1 MINETLEHLKVKPIP
16 KKPQQVQVMIQ
27 IPREGVAPKIIDKTG
42 ENLINREQFF
52 SELQE
57 NLGVVQKDFKKMKKT
72 ASLVD
77 SILNDTLKGNS
88 LHKLNKSEF
97 DPHGLKLSSSL
108 KEKSDVEKP
117 KKVENIENTLSE
129 IKKTKEKIIIKQTT
143 DESMS
148 KAKVELP
155 SKERLT
161 PKPSIKESE
170 AEPATKTKTKKIK
183 GETID
188 ETLVIPKDL
197 KIGRTLYLNRIPKL
211 QPNVLIKAPDYYL
224 YNREIFISFINSLF
238 EPYKQELLKEEKD
251 LESGKTSIS
260 CNSGETND
268 FSLLTHQKIV
278 RDYINIY
285 TPYRGLL
292 LYHGLGSGKTCSSI
306 AIAEG
311 IKNDKK
317 VMVLTPASLR
327 DNYVE
332 ELKKCGDYLYK
343 KNQYWEFIN
352 TTTHPQYIEYLST
365 ILKLPQE
372 YIKSNGGAWFI
383 NVKKEPKYDSLDFE
397 DQKKINTQLD
407 KMINYKYQFIS
418 YNGLRS
424 SHLNGMTNGG
434 TINPFSNKVIIID
447 EAHNFISRIVNKLNR
462 KTCLSM
468 KLYNYLMDAENC
480 KIILLSGTPIINYP
494 NEIAIL
500 FNILRGT
507 IRSYNCKLILDKKTM
522 SKEKLE
528 EIFSNAG
535 ILSYVDS
542 IEYNSVSYEVTI
554 TQNPFGYVKSESNKN
569 KMVYT
574 SDVLSSENFIKKIK
588 SALEEQSLK
597 IAGNK
602 ININGYKALPDKFDD
617 FKSLFIN
624 PNNTI
629 NNPNMFKMRIIGL
642 TSYFRSA
649 QEQLMPS
656 YDHKNPK
663 DFRIIEVPMSDFQF
677 GVYEEARVQE
687 RKLEE
692 ANKKKKSK
700 KTKTGAEGDEL
711 YGENVSTYR
720 IFSRAFCNFV
730 FPRPTIKRPMPNND
744 ENIESTLENIDQQN
758 ETDNIA
764 KNLSEEILDDLSA
777 AEKIDNIDGKYD
789 GDDIKD
795 LEKDTENS
803 KISDSSYS
811 KRISEALLQLEKQS
825 ARYLSKEALQT
836 YSPKFL
842 HILENIV
849 DDDHK
854 GIHLLY
860 SQFKTLEG
868 IGIFKLVLKQNNF
881 VEFKLKK
888 NEKGEYILNV
898 APENIGKPMYASYTG
913 SETPEEREI
922 IKNVLNSNW
931 KLVPSSIIKT
941 IEEIAPNN
949 FNGEIIKVL
958 MITSSGA
965 EGISLKN
972 VRYVHITE
980 PYWHPVRIH
989 QVIGRARRIC
999 SHSDLPK
1006 ELQTVNVFLYLM
1018 VFSKSQLE
1026 SDLSIELR
1034 LKDIS
1039 KRDKKKIVTSDEY
1052 LYEISSIKEEINASL
1067 LNSVKESAIDC
1078 SIHTRSSSN
1087 EKDVKCFV
1095 IGNPS
1100 ENKYLYT
1107 PNIDAQDKDEG
1118 MKLNK
1123 KKEVLKLNELTIN
1136 GTKYAFDKKTKELYD
1151 YDSYL
1156 KQEIL
1161 LLGKLIKQPDGTHKF
1176 QKI

>member
-1 MINETLEHLKVKPIP
+1 MINETLEQLKIKPIP
-16 KKPQQVQVMIQ
+16 KKPQQFQVLLQ
-27 IPREGVAPKIIDKTG
+27 IPSEGVAPNIIDKTS
-42 ENLINREQFF
+42 EHLINREQFF
-52 SELQE
+52 SDLQE
-57 NLGVVQKDFKKMKKT
+57 NLGVVQKDYKKT
-72 ASLVD
+72 KKPSASIKEELLQTSNQTIESKKQD
-77 SILNDTLKGNS
+77 S
-88 LHKLNKSEF
+88 KS
-97 DPHGLKLSSSL
+97 
-108 KEKSDVEKP
+108 KP
-117 KKVENIENTLSE
+117 KIYDPENTLTQ
-129 IKKTKEKIIIKQTT
+129 IVKTAQQIIIKEASNTALKQ
-143 DESMS
+143 S
-148 KAKVELP
+148 KTNLP
-155 SKERLT
+155 SQQRLT
-161 PKPSIKESE
+161 PKPGSLNLEKE
-170 AEPATKTKTKKIK
+170 KTKKTQA
-183 GETID
+183 ETID
-188 ETLVIPKDL
+188 ETLIIPKDL
-197 KIGRTLYLNRIPKL
+197 RLGKTLYINRIPKL
-211 QPNVLIKAPDYYL
+211 EPNVLIKASNYYL

-238 EPYKQELLKEEKD
+238 EPYKQQLLKEEQD
-251 LESGKTSIS
+251 MLSGKASIS
-260 CNSGETND
+260 CATND
-268 FSLLTHQKIV
+268 SSNFSLLIHQKIV

-317 VMVLTPASLR
+317 VLILTPASLR

-332 ELKKCGDYLYK
+332 ELKKCGDFMYK
-343 KNQYWEFIN
+343 KNQFWEFIDTKAN
-352 TTTHPQYIEYLST
+352 PQYLEYLSSL
-365 ILKLPQE
+365 LKLPQE
-372 YIKSNGGAWFI
+372 YIISNGGAWFI
-383 NVKKEPKYDSLDFE
+383 NVKKEPNYDSLDFE
-397 DQKKINTQLD
+397 DQKKINSQLD

-424 SHLNGMTNGG
+424 SHLNGMTYGG

-462 KTCLSM
+462 KTSLSM

-480 KIILLSGTPIINYP
+480 KIILLTGTPIINYP

-522 SKEKLE
+522 TKEKLE
-528 EIFSNAG
+528 SIFKAAN
-535 ILSYVDS
+535 ILNYVDL
-542 IEYNSVSYEVTI
+542 IEYNAVSYEVTI
-554 TQNPFGYVKSESNKN
+554 TQNPFGYIRSDTNKN
-569 KMVYT
+569 KLAYS
-574 SDVLSSENFIKKIK
+574 SDVLSSDQFMQKIK
-588 SALEEQSLK
+588 EALEAQSLK

-602 ININGYKALPDKFDD
+602 ININGYKALPDNFDD
-617 FKSLFIN
+617 FKSLFISA
-624 PNNTI
+624 NNSI
-629 NNPNMFKMRIIGL
+629 NNPSMFKMRIIGL

-649 QEQLMPS
+649 QEQLMPKYS
-656 YDHKNPK
+656 HSNSD
-663 DFRIIEVPMSDFQF
+663 DFKIIKIPMSDFQF

-692 ANKKKKSK
+692 SNKKKKSK
-700 KTKTGAEGDEL
+700 KTKTGAQGDDL
-711 YGENVSTYR
+711 YSDSVSTYR

-730 FPRPTIKRPMPNND
+730 FPKPAIKRPMPNND
-744 ENIESTLENIDQQN
+744 ETLETTLENMSALDDDEVIG
-758 ETDNIA
+758 
-764 KNLSEEILDDLSA
+764 KNLSEDVIDDLSI
-777 AEKIDNIDGKYD
+777 AEKLGNIDGKYD
-789 GDDIKD
+789 ADDIKELEQDAAAQKLGD
-795 LEKDTENS
+795 L
-803 KISDSSYS
+803 SYS
-811 KRISEALLQLEKQS
+811 KRIAEALKELEKN
-825 ARYLSKEALQT
+825 ATKYLSKEGLQL

-842 HILENIV
+842 HILENII
-849 DDDHK
+849 DSDHK

-868 IGIFKLVLKQNNF
+868 IGILKLVLKENNF
-881 VEFKLKK
+881 AEFKIKK
-888 NEKGEYILNV
+888 NESGEYILNV
-898 APENIGKPMYASYTG
+898 SSEDMNKPMFASYTG

-931 KLVPSSIIKT
+931 KLVPSSLVKT
-941 IEEIAPNN
+941 LQTLSENN
-949 FNGEIIKVL
+949 FLGQIIKVL

-1018 VFSKSQLE
+1018 VFSEQQLS

-1039 KRDKKKIVTSDEY
+1039 KKNKKQVITSDEY

-1067 LNSVKESAIDC
+1067 LQSVKESAIDC
-1078 SIHTRSSSN
+1078 SIHTRASST

-1100 ENKYLYT
+1100 ESKYIYT
-1107 PNIDAQDKDEG
+1107 PNIEAQDKDEG

-1123 KKEVLKLNELTIN
+1123 KKQVLKLNELVLNKI
-1136 GTKYAFDKKTKELYD
+1136 KYAYNKETQELYD
-1151 YDSYL
+1151 YDSFL
-1156 KQEIL
+1156 KNEL
-1161 LLGKLIKQPDGTHKF
+1161 LLVGKLIIQENGTYKLE
-1176 QKI
+1176 KV

>member
-1 MINETLEHLKVKPIP
+1 MNNETLEQLKIKPIP
-16 KKPQQVQVMIQ
+16 KKPQQFQVILQ
-27 IPREGVAPKIIDKTG
+27 IPSEGIGPKIIDKTS
-42 ENLINREQFF
+42 ERLINREQFF
-52 SELQE
+52 NKLQE
-57 NLGVVQKDFKKMKKT
+57 NLGVVQKDQYKSKKNDLVKNK
-72 ASLVD
+72 ASPKE
-77 SILNDTLKGNS
+77 SIL
-88 LHKLNKSEF
+88 HKSAT
-97 DPHGLKLSSSL
+97 DIQGLKYSSSL
-108 KEKSDVEKP
+108 NPEAKILDTAATLT
-117 KKVENIENTLSE
+117 NIV
-129 IKKTKEKIIIKQTT
+129 KTKERIIIKEPSTET
-143 DESMS
+143 LK
-148 KAKVELP
+148 KAKTQLP

-161 PKPSIKESE
+161 PKPGTAKDIIPE
-170 AEPATKTKTKKIK
+170 AIQNPDKYKSKKLH

-188 ETLVIPKDL
+188 ETLIIPKDL
-197 KIGRTLYLNRIPKL
+197 RIGRTLYTNRIPKL
-211 QPNVLIKAPDYYL
+211 EPNVLIKAPNYYL

-238 EPYKQELLKEEKD
+238 EPYKQQLLKEEKE
-251 LESGKTSIS
+251 LEAGKTSIS
-260 CNSGETND
+260 CANNVSNN
-268 FSLLTHQKIV
+268 FSLLIHQKIV

-317 VMVLTPASLR
+317 VLIMTPASLR
-327 DNYVE
+327 DNYIE

-343 KNQYWEFIN
+343 KNQYWEFID
-352 TTTHPQYIEYLST
+352 TKSDPQYVEYLST
-365 ILKLPQE
+365 LLKLPQE
-372 YIKSNGGAWFI
+372 YIISNGGAWFI
-383 NVKKEPKYDSLDFE
+383 NVKKEPNYDSLEFE
-397 DQKKINTQLD
+397 DQQKINTQLD

-434 TINPFSNKVIIID
+434 TTNPFSNKVIIID

-462 KTCLSM
+462 KTSLSM
-468 KLYNYLMDAENC
+468 NLYNYLMDAENC
-480 KIILLSGTPIINYP
+480 KIILLTGTPIINYP

-507 IRSYNCKLILDKKTM
+507 IRSYNFKLILDKKTM

-528 EIFSNAG
+528 DIFRKAN
-535 ILSYVDS
+535 ILSYVDL
-542 IEYNSVSYEVTI
+542 IEYNSVSYEVNI
-554 TQNPFGYVKSESNKN
+554 TQNPFGYIKSESDKN
-569 KMVYT
+569 KLVYS
-574 SDVLSSENFIKKIK
+574 SDVISSDVFIQKIRT
-588 SALEEQSLK
+588 ALEGQSLK
-597 IAGNK
+597 IVGNK
-602 ININGYKALPDKFDD
+602 VNINGYKALPDNFDD
-617 FKSLFIN
+617 FKNLFIT
-624 PNNTI
+624 PDNTI
-629 NNPNMFKMRIIGL
+629 NNPSMFKMRIIGL

-649 QEQLMPS
+649 QEQLMPKYS
-656 YDHKNPK
+656 HSNSD
-663 DFRIIEVPMSDFQF
+663 DFRIIKIPMSDFQF
-677 GVYEEARVQE
+677 GVYEEARIQE
-687 RKLEE
+687 RKLED

-700 KTKTGAEGDEL
+700 KTKAGAQGDEL
-711 YGENVSTYR
+711 YSDSTSTYR

-730 FPRPTIKRPMPNND
+730 FPKPNIKRPMPNNED
-744 ENIESTLENIDQQN
+744 TIEATLENIA
-758 ETDNIA
+758 EI
-764 KNLSEEILDDLSA
+764 SEEQNIGKNISEEVLDDLSIS
-777 AEKIDNIDGKYD
+777 EKIENIDGKYD
-789 GDDIKD
+789 ADDIKD
-795 LEKDTENS
+795 LENDATNNKA
-803 KISDSSYS
+803 SDISYS
-811 KRISEALLQLEKQS
+811 KRISEALKELEKYSQK
-825 ARYLSKEALQT
+825 YLSKEGLQI

-842 HILENIV
+842 HILENII

-868 IGIFKLVLKQNNF
+868 IGILKLVLKENKF
-881 VEFKLKK
+881 AEFKIKK

-898 APENIGKPMYASYTG
+898 APEDINKPMFASYTG

-931 KLVPSSIIKT
+931 KLVPSSLIKT
-941 IEEIAPNN
+941 IQTLSDNN
-949 FNGEIIKVL
+949 FLGQIIKVL

-1018 VFSKSQLE
+1018 VFSETQLT

-1039 KRDKKKIVTSDEY
+1039 KKDKKKVITSDEY

-1067 LNSVKESAIDC
+1067 LQGVKESAIDC
-1078 SIHTRSSSN
+1078 SIHTRASSS

-1100 ENKYLYT
+1100 ESKYIYT
-1107 PNIDAQDKDEG
+1107 PNINNQDKDEG

-1123 KKEVLKLNELTIN
+1123 KKQVLKLNELVIN
-1136 GTKYAFDKKTKELYD
+1136 GNKYAYNKETQELFDF
-1151 YDSYL
+1151 DSFL
-1156 KQEIL
+1156 KDEL
-1161 LLGKLIKQPDGTHKF
+1161 LLVGKIINKDDGTFKF
-1176 QKI
+1176 QKL

>member
-1 MINETLEHLKVKPIP
+1 MINETLEQLKIKPIP
-16 KKPQQVQVMIQ
+16 KKLQQFQVILQ
-27 IPREGVAPKIIDKTG
+27 IPSEGVGPNIIDKTS
-42 ENLINREQFF
+42 EQLINREQFF
-52 SELQE
+52 NELQE
-57 NLGVVQKDFKKMKKT
+57 NLGVVQKDYEKMKKAT
-72 ASLVD
+72 FAKTSIKDVASQEPKSVKPEK
-77 SILNDTLKGNS
+77 TLG
-88 LHKLNKSEF
+88 
-97 DPHGLKLSSSL
+97 P
-108 KEKSDVEKP
+108 
-117 KKVENIENTLSE
+117 ENTLTQ
-129 IKKTKEKIIIKQTT
+129 IVKTQEKITIKEPS
-143 DESMS
+143 DETMK
-148 KAKVELP
+148 KANVELP

-161 PKPSIKESE
+161 PKP
-170 AEPATKTKTKKIK
+170 EPSLNKPKSKKLIT
-183 GETID
+183 ETID

-197 KIGRTLYLNRIPKL
+197 RIGRTLYLNRIPRL
-211 QPNVLIKAPDYYL
+211 EPNVLIKAPNYYL

-238 EPYKQELLKEEKD
+238 EPYKQQLLKEEKEME
-251 LESGKTSIS
+251 LGKTSIS
-260 CNSGETND
+260 CSASESNN
-268 FSLLTHQKIV
+268 FSLLIHQKIV

-317 VMVLTPASLR
+317 ILIMTPASLR
-327 DNYVE
+327 DNYIE

-343 KNQYWEFIN
+343 KNQFWEFIN
-352 TTTHPQYIEYLST
+352 TKTHPQYVEYLSSL
-365 ILKLPQE
+365 LKLPQE
-372 YIKSNGGAWFI
+372 YIITNGGAWFI
-383 NVKKEPKYDSLDFE
+383 NVKKEPNYDSLDFE

-447 EAHNFISRIVNKLNR
+447 EAHNFISRIVNKLTR
-462 KTCLSM
+462 KTSLSM

-480 KIILLSGTPIINYP
+480 KIILLTGTPIINYP

-500 FNILRGT
+500 FNILRGSL
-507 IRSYNCKLILDKKTM
+507 RSYNFKLILDKETM
-522 SKEKLE
+522 TKEKLE
-528 EIFSNAG
+528 ELFYKANV
-535 ILSYVDS
+535 LNFVDS

-554 TQNPFGYVKSESNKN
+554 TQNPFGYVKSAANKN
-569 KMVYT
+569 KLVYT
-574 SDVLSSENFIKKIK
+574 SDVLTSSEFIEKIMTTIE
-588 SALEEQSLK
+588 SHSLK
-597 IAGNK
+597 IANKK
-602 ININGYKALPDKFDD
+602 ININSYKALPDNFDD
-617 FKSLFIN
+617 FKTLFIN

-629 NNPNMFKMRIIGL
+629 NNPSMFKMRIIGL

-649 QEQLMPS
+649 QEQLMPR
-656 YDHKNPK
+656 YDHNNPS
-663 DFRIIEVPMSDFQF
+663 DFKIIKVPMSDFQF

-700 KTKTGAEGDEL
+700 KTKSGAQGDEL
-711 YGENVSTYR
+711 YSDSTSTYR

-730 FPRPTIKRPMPNND
+730 FPKPDIKRPMPND
-744 ENIESTLENIDQQN
+744 EATIESTLENIGQEDDS
-758 ETDNIA
+758 ETINKNI
-764 KNLSEEILDDLSA
+764 SEELLDDLTI
-777 AEKIDNIDGKYD
+777 AEKLENIDGKYD
-789 GDDIKD
+789 ADDIKE
-795 LEKDTENS
+795 LEKDLANP
-803 KISDSSYS
+803 KVNDASYS
-811 KRISEALLQLEKQS
+811 KRISEALKELEKYS
-825 ARYLSKEALQT
+825 HKYLSKEGLQL

-842 HILENIV
+842 HILENII

-888 NEKGEYILNV
+888 NDKGEYMLNIGE
-898 APENIGKPMYASYTG
+898 ENMGKPMYAAYTG

-931 KLVPSSIIKT
+931 KLVPSSIVKS
-941 IEEIAPNN
+941 IETLAPNN
-949 FNGEIIKVL
+949 FYGQIIKVL

-1018 VFSKSQLE
+1018 VFSESQLS

-1039 KRDKKKIVTSDEY
+1039 KQDKKKVITSDEY

-1067 LNSVKESAIDC
+1067 LQGVKESAIDC
-1078 SIHTRSSSN
+1078 SIHTRSTSK

-1100 ENKYLYT
+1100 ENKYIYT
-1107 PNIDAQDKDEG
+1107 PNIEAQDKDEG

-1123 KKEVLKLNELTIN
+1123 KTEVLKLNEIVIN
-1136 GTKYAFDKKTKELYD
+1136 GNKYAYNKVTKELFD

-1156 KQEIL
+1156 KDEL
-1161 LLGKLIKQPDGTHKF
+1161 LVLGKLVKQDDGTHRF
-1176 QKI
+1176 QKV

>member
-1 MINETLEHLKVKPIP
+1 MNTETLEQLKIKPIP
-16 KKPQQVQVMIQ
+16 KKPQQFQVILQ
-27 IPREGVAPKIIDKTG
+27 IPSEGVGPNIIDKTS
-42 ENLINREQFF
+42 EQLINREQFF
-52 SELQE
+52 NELQE
-57 NLGVVQKDFKKMKKT
+57 NLGVVQKDYEKMKKAT
-72 ASLVD
+72 FAKP
-77 SILNDTLKGNS
+77 SIKDVVIQEPKSKKPQKTLG
-88 LHKLNKSEF
+88 
-97 DPHGLKLSSSL
+97 P
-108 KEKSDVEKP
+108 
-117 KKVENIENTLSE
+117 ENTLTQ
-129 IKKTKEKIIIKQTT
+129 IVKTQEKITIKEPS
-143 DESMS
+143 DETMK
-148 KAKVELP
+148 KANVELP

-161 PKPSIKESE
+161 PKPETGPGPSLPDLNKS
-170 AEPATKTKTKKIK
+170 KSKKLK

-197 KIGRTLYLNRIPKL
+197 RIGRTLYLNRIPRL
-211 QPNVLIKAPDYYL
+211 EPNVLIKAPNYYL

-238 EPYKQELLKEEKD
+238 EPYKQQLLKEEKEM
-251 LESGKTSIS
+251 ESGKTSIS
-260 CNSGETND
+260 CSASESNN
-268 FSLLTHQKIV
+268 FSLLIHQKIV

-317 VMVLTPASLR
+317 ILIMTPASLR

-343 KNQYWEFIN
+343 KNQFWEFIN
-352 TTTHPQYIEYLST
+352 TKTHPQYVEYLST
-365 ILKLPQE
+365 LLKLPQE
-372 YIKSNGGAWFI
+372 YINTNGGAWFV
-383 NVKKEPKYDSLDFE
+383 NVKKEPNYDSLDFE
-397 DQKKINTQLD
+397 DQKKINAQLD

-434 TINPFSNKVIIID
+434 TTNPFSNKVIIID
-447 EAHNFISRIVNKLNR
+447 EAHNFISRIVNKLTR
-462 KTCLSM
+462 KTSLSM

-480 KIILLSGTPIINYP
+480 KIILLTGTPIINYP

-500 FNILRGT
+500 FNILRGSL
-507 IRSYNCKLILDKKTM
+507 RSYNFKLILDKVPMT
-522 SKEKLE
+522 KEKLE
-528 EIFSNAG
+528 ELFYKAN
-535 ILSYVDS
+535 ILNFVDS
-542 IEYNSVSYEVTI
+542 IEYNSVSYEVSI
-554 TQNPFGYVKSESNKN
+554 TQNPFGYVKSAADKN
-569 KMVYT
+569 KLVYT
-574 SDVLSSENFIKKIK
+574 SDVLTSEEFVEKIM
-588 SALEEQSLK
+588 SALESQSLK
-597 IAGNK
+597 IANKK
-602 ININGYKALPDKFDD
+602 INVNSYKALPDNFDD
-617 FKSLFIN
+617 FKTLFIN

-629 NNPNMFKMRIIGL
+629 NNPSMFKMRIIGL

-656 YDHKNPK
+656 YDHSNPS
-663 DFRIIEVPMSDFQF
+663 DFKIIKVPMSDFQF
-677 GVYEEARVQE
+677 GVYEEARIQE

-700 KTKTGAEGDEL
+700 KTKSGAQGDEL
-711 YGENVSTYR
+711 YSDSASTYR

-730 FPRPTIKRPMPNND
+730 FPKPDIKRPMPND
-744 ENIESTLENIDQQN
+744 EATIESTLENIGQEDDS
-758 ETDNIA
+758 EAISKNI
-764 KNLSEEILDDLSA
+764 SEELLDDLTI
-777 AEKIDNIDGKYD
+777 AEKLENVDGKYD
-789 GDDIKD
+789 ADDIKE
-795 LEKDTENS
+795 LEKDLANP
-803 KISDSSYS
+803 KVNDASYS
-811 KRISEALLQLEKQS
+811 KRISEALKELEKYS
-825 ARYLSKEALQT
+825 HKYLSKEGLQL

-842 HILENIV
+842 HILENII

-888 NEKGEYILNV
+888 NDKGEYMLNIGE
-898 APENIGKPMYASYTG
+898 ENMGKPMYAAYTG

-931 KLVPSSIIKT
+931 KLVPSSIVKT
-941 IEEIAPNN
+941 IETLAPNN
-949 FNGEIIKVL
+949 FYGQIIKVL

-1018 VFSKSQLE
+1018 VFSESQLS

-1039 KRDKKKIVTSDEY
+1039 KKDKKKVITSDEY

-1067 LNSVKESAIDC
+1067 LQGVKESAIDC
-1078 SIHTRSSSN
+1078 SIHTRSTSK

-1100 ENKYLYT
+1100 ENKYIYT
-1107 PNIDAQDKDEG
+1107 PNIEAQDKDEG

-1123 KKEVLKLNELTIN
+1123 KKEVLKLNELVIN
-1136 GTKYAFDKKTKELYD
+1136 GNKYAYNKVTKELFD

-1156 KQEIL
+1156 KDELL
-1161 LLGKLIKQPDGTHKF
+1161 LLGKLVKQDDGTHRF
-1176 QKI
+1176 QKV

>member
-1 MINETLEHLKVKPIP
+1 MINETLEQLKIKPIP
-16 KKPQQVQVMIQ
+16 KKLQQFQVRIQ
-27 IPREGVAPKIIDKTG
+27 IPSEGVGPNIIDKTS
-42 ENLINREQFF
+42 EQLINREQFF
-52 SELQE
+52 NELQE
-57 NLGVVQKDFKKMKKT
+57 NLGVVQKDYEKMKKAT
-72 ASLVD
+72 FA
-77 SILNDTLKGNS
+77 K
-88 LHKLNKSEF
+88 
-97 DPHGLKLSSSL
+97 PSSSI
-108 KEKSDVEKP
+108 KDSVIQEPKSVKPEKTLGP
-117 KKVENIENTLSE
+117 ENTLTQ
-129 IKKTKEKIIIKQTT
+129 IVKTQEKITIKEPS
-143 DESMS
+143 DETMK
-148 KAKVELP
+148 KANVELP

-161 PKPSIKESE
+161 PKP
-170 AEPATKTKTKKIK
+170 EPSLNKPKSKKLIT
-183 GETID
+183 ETID

-197 KIGRTLYLNRIPKL
+197 RIGRTLYLNRIPRL
-211 QPNVLIKAPDYYL
+211 EPHVLIKAPNYYL

-238 EPYKQELLKEEKD
+238 EPYKQQLLKEEKEME
-251 LESGKTSIS
+251 LGKTSIS
-260 CNSGETND
+260 CSASESNN
-268 FSLLTHQKIV
+268 FSLLIHQKIV

-317 VMVLTPASLR
+317 ILIMTPASLR
-327 DNYVE
+327 DNYIE

-343 KNQYWEFIN
+343 KNQFWEFIN
-352 TTTHPQYIEYLST
+352 TKTHPQYVEYLSSL
-365 ILKLPQE
+365 LKLPQE
-372 YIKSNGGAWFI
+372 YINTNGGAWFV
-383 NVKKEPKYDSLDFE
+383 NVKKEPNYDSLDFE
-397 DQKKINTQLD
+397 DQKKINSQLD

-447 EAHNFISRIVNKLNR
+447 EAHNFISRIVNKLTR
-462 KTCLSM
+462 KTSLSM

-480 KIILLSGTPIINYP
+480 KIILLTGTPIINYP

-500 FNILRGT
+500 FNILRGSL
-507 IRSYNCKLILDKKTM
+507 RSYNFKLILDKETM
-522 SKEKLE
+522 TKEKLE
-528 EIFSNAG
+528 ELFYKANV
-535 ILSYVDS
+535 LNFVDS

-554 TQNPFGYVKSESNKN
+554 TQNPFGYVKSAANKN
-569 KMVYT
+569 KLVYT
-574 SDVLSSENFIKKIK
+574 SDVLTSSEFIEKIMTTFE
-588 SALEEQSLK
+588 SQSLK
-597 IAGNK
+597 IANKK
-602 ININGYKALPDKFDD
+602 ININSYKALPDNFDD
-617 FKSLFIN
+617 FKTLFIN

-629 NNPNMFKMRIIGL
+629 NNPSMFKMRIIGL

-649 QEQLMPS
+649 QEQLMPR
-656 YDHKNPK
+656 YDHNNPS
-663 DFRIIEVPMSDFQF
+663 DFKIIKVPMSDFQF

-700 KTKTGAEGDEL
+700 KTKSGAQGDEL
-711 YGENVSTYR
+711 YSDSTSTYR

-730 FPRPTIKRPMPNND
+730 FPKPDIKRPMPND
-744 ENIESTLENIDQQN
+744 EATIEATLENIGQEDDS
-758 ETDNIA
+758 DNIN
-764 KNLSEEILDDLSA
+764 KNISEELLDDLTI
-777 AEKIDNIDGKYD
+777 AEKLENVDGKYD
-789 GDDIKD
+789 ADDIKE
-795 LEKDTENS
+795 LEKDLANP
-803 KISDSSYS
+803 KVNDASYS
-811 KRISEALLQLEKQS
+811 KRISEALKELEKYS
-825 ARYLSKEALQT
+825 HKYLSKEGLQL

-842 HILENIV
+842 HILENII

-888 NEKGEYILNV
+888 NDKGEYVLNIGE
-898 APENIGKPMYASYTG
+898 ENMGKPMYAAYTG

-931 KLVPSSIIKT
+931 KLVPSSIVKS
-941 IEEIAPNN
+941 IETLAPNN
-949 FNGEIIKVL
+949 FYGQIIKVL

-1018 VFSKSQLE
+1018 VFSESQLS

-1039 KRDKKKIVTSDEY
+1039 KQDKKKVITSDEY

-1067 LNSVKESAIDC
+1067 LQGVKESAIDC
-1078 SIHTRSSSN
+1078 SIHTRSTSK

-1100 ENKYLYT
+1100 ENKYIYT
-1107 PNIDAQDKDEG
+1107 PNIEAQDKDEG

-1123 KKEVLKLNELTIN
+1123 KTEVLKLNELVIN
-1136 GTKYAFDKKTKELYD
+1136 GNKYAYNKVTKELFD

-1156 KQEIL
+1156 KDEL
-1161 LLGKLIKQPDGTHKF
+1161 LVLGKLVKQDDGTHRF
-1176 QKI
+1176 QKV

>member
-1 MINETLEHLKVKPIP
+1 MINETLEQLKIKPIP
-16 KKPQQVQVMIQ
+16 KKPQQFQVLIQ
-27 IPREGVAPKIIDKTG
+27 IPSEGVAPNIIDKTS
-42 ENLINREQFF
+42 EQLINREQFF
-52 SELQE
+52 NELQE
-57 NLGVVQKDFKKMKKT
+57 NLGVVQKDYEKMKKT
-72 ASLVD
+72 TFAKPSP
-77 SILNDTLKGNS
+77 SIKDTILQELKPSATTGTQ
-88 LHKLNKSEF
+88 KSI
-97 DPHGLKLSSSL
+97 
-108 KEKSDVEKP
+108 KS
-117 KKVENIENTLSE
+117 KKTLAPENTLTQ
-129 IKKTKEKIIIKQTT
+129 IMKTQEKIIIKEPS
-143 DESMS
+143 DETMK
-148 KAKVELP
+148 KANVELP

-161 PKPSIKESE
+161 PKP
-170 AEPATKTKTKKIK
+170 EPSNPEPTKSKSKKLK

-197 KIGRTLYLNRIPKL
+197 RIGRTLYLNRIPKL
-211 QPNVLIKAPDYYL
+211 EPNVLIKAPNYYL

-238 EPYKQELLKEEKD
+238 EPYKQQLLKEEKEME
-251 LESGKTSIS
+251 LGKTSIS
-260 CNSGETND
+260 CSASESNN

-317 VMVLTPASLR
+317 ILIMTPASLR

-352 TTTHPQYIEYLST
+352 TKTHPQYVEYLST
-365 ILKLPQE
+365 LLKLPQE
-372 YIKSNGGAWFI
+372 YITSNGGAWFI
-383 NVKKEPKYDSLDFE
+383 NVKKEPNYDSLDFE
-397 DQKKINTQLD
+397 DQKKINAQLD

-447 EAHNFISRIVNKLNR
+447 EAHNFISRIVNKLSR
-462 KTCLSM
+462 KTSLSM

-480 KIILLSGTPIINYP
+480 KIILLTGTPIINYP

-507 IRSYNCKLILDKKTM
+507 LRSYNFKLLLDKTTM
-522 SKEKLE
+522 TKEKLE
-528 EIFSNAG
+528 ELFYKAN
-535 ILSYVDS
+535 ILNFIDS

-554 TQNPFGYVKSESNKN
+554 TQNPFGY
-569 KMVYT
+569 
-574 SDVLSSENFIKKIK
+574 IK
-588 SALEEQSLK
+588 SAADKNKLVYTTDVITSEEFIEKIMSAFEGQSLK
-597 IAGNK
+597 IANKK
-602 ININGYKALPDKFDD
+602 ININSYKALPDNFDD
-617 FKSLFIN
+617 FKALFIN

-629 NNPNMFKMRIIGL
+629 NNPSMFKMRIIGL

-649 QEQLMPS
+649 QEQLMPK
-656 YDHKNPK
+656 YDHANPN
-663 DFRIIEVPMSDFQF
+663 DFKIIKVPMSDFQF
-677 GVYEEARVQE
+677 GVYEEARIQE

-700 KTKTGAEGDEL
+700 KTKGGVQGDEL
-711 YGENVSTYR
+711 YSDSTSTYR

-730 FPRPTIKRPMPNND
+730 FPKPDIKRPMPND
-744 ENIESTLENIDQQN
+744 EATIEATLENISD
-758 ETDNIA
+758 EGDGDNIS
-764 KNLSEEILDDLSA
+764 KNISEELLDDLSV
-777 AEKIDNIDGKYD
+777 AEKLENVDGKYD
-789 GDDIKD
+789 ADDIKE
-795 LEKDTENS
+795 LEKDLANP
-803 KISDSSYS
+803 KVNDGSYS
-811 KRISEALLQLEKQS
+811 KRISEALKELEKYS
-825 ARYLSKEALQT
+825 HKYLSKEGLQR

-842 HILENIV
+842 HILENII

-888 NEKGEYILNV
+888 NEKGEFILNV
-898 APENIGKPMYASYTG
+898 GEENMGKPMYAAYTG

-931 KLVPSSIIKT
+931 KLVPSSIIKSIQT
-941 IEEIAPNN
+941 LAPDN
-949 FNGEIIKVL
+949 FYGQIIKVL

-1018 VFSKSQLE
+1018 VFSEAQLS

-1039 KRDKKKIVTSDEY
+1039 KKDKKKVLTSDEY

-1067 LNSVKESAIDC
+1067 LQGVKESAIDC
-1078 SIHTRSSSN
+1078 SIHTRSSSK

-1100 ENKYLYT
+1100 ENKYIYT
-1107 PNIDAQDKDEG
+1107 QNIANQDKDEG

-1123 KKEVLKLNELTIN
+1123 KTEVLKLNELVIN
-1136 GTKYAFDKKTKELYD
+1136 GNKYAYNKVTKELFD

-1156 KQEIL
+1156 KEELL
-1161 LLGKLIKQPDGTHKF
+1161 LLGKLVKLDDGTHRF

>member
-1 MINETLEHLKVKPIP
+1 MINETLEQLKIKPIP
-16 KKPQQVQVMIQ
+16 KKPQQFQVVLQ
-27 IPREGVAPKIIDKTG
+27 IPSEGVAPNIIDKTS
-42 ENLINREQFF
+42 ERLINREQFF
-52 SELQE
+52 SDLQE
-57 NLGVVQKDFKKMKKT
+57 NLGVVQKDYIKTKKSSATIKEELLQTSNQEIESKKLE
-72 ASLVD
+72 SMP
-77 SILNDTLKGNS
+77 N
-88 LHKLNKSEF
+88 
-97 DPHGLKLSSSL
+97 P
-108 KEKSDVEKP
+108 KP
-117 KKVENIENTLSE
+117 KIYDPENTLTQ
-129 IKKTKEKIIIKQTT
+129 IVKTTQQIIIKEASNTVFKQ
-143 DESMS
+143 S
-148 KAKVELP
+148 KTNLP
-155 SKERLT
+155 SQERLT
-161 PKPSIKESE
+161 PKPGTLTLEKEKE
-170 AEPATKTKTKKIK
+170 KEKTEDKTTQKTKKMQT
-183 GETID
+183 ETID
-188 ETLVIPKDL
+188 ETLIIPKDL
-197 KIGRTLYLNRIPKL
+197 RIGKTLYINRIPKL
-211 QPNVLIKAPDYYL
+211 EPNVLIKASNYYL

-238 EPYKQELLKEEKD
+238 EPYKQQLLKEEQD
-251 LESGKTSIS
+251 MLSGKASIS
-260 CNSGETND
+260 CATND
-268 FSLLTHQKIV
+268 SSNFSLLIHQKIV

-317 VMVLTPASLR
+317 VLILTPASLR

-332 ELKKCGDYLYK
+332 ELKKCGDFMYK
-343 KNQYWEFIN
+343 KNQFWEFIDTKAN
-352 TTTHPQYIEYLST
+352 PQYLEYLSSL
-365 ILKLPQE
+365 LKLPQE
-372 YIKSNGGAWFI
+372 YIASNGGAWFI
-383 NVKKEPKYDSLDFE
+383 NVKKEPNYDSLDFE
-397 DQKKINTQLD
+397 DQKKINSQLD

-424 SHLNGMTNGG
+424 SHLNGMTYGG

-462 KTCLSM
+462 KTSLSM

-480 KIILLSGTPIINYP
+480 KIILLTGTPIINYP

-522 SKEKLE
+522 TKEKLE
-528 EIFSNAG
+528 SIFKSAN
-535 ILSYVDS
+535 ILNYVDL
-542 IEYNSVSYEVTI
+542 IEYNAVSYEVTI
-554 TQNPFGYVKSESNKN
+554 TQNPFGYVRSDTNKN
-569 KMVYT
+569 KLAYS
-574 SDVLSSENFIKKIK
+574 SDVLSSDQFMQKIK
-588 SALEEQSLK
+588 EALDAQSLK

-602 ININGYKALPDKFDD
+602 ININGYKALPDNFDD
-617 FKSLFIN
+617 FKSLFISA
-624 PNNTI
+624 NNSI
-629 NNPNMFKMRIIGL
+629 NNPSMFKMRIIGL

-649 QEQLMPS
+649 QEQLMPKYS
-656 YDHKNPK
+656 HSNSD
-663 DFRIIEVPMSDFQF
+663 DFKIIKIPMSDFQF

-700 KTKTGAEGDEL
+700 KTKTGAQGDDL
-711 YGENVSTYR
+711 YSDSVSTYR

-730 FPRPTIKRPMPNND
+730 FPKPAIKRPMPNND
-744 ENIESTLENIDQQN
+744 ETLETTLENMSALDDDEVIG
-758 ETDNIA
+758 
-764 KNLSEEILDDLSA
+764 KNLSEDVIDDLTI
-777 AEKIDNIDGKYD
+777 AEKLDNIDGKYD
-789 GDDIKD
+789 ADDIKD
-795 LEKDTENS
+795 LEQDAAAQKLGDL
-803 KISDSSYS
+803 SYS
-811 KRISEALLQLEKQS
+811 KRIAEALKELEKN
-825 ARYLSKEALQT
+825 AAKYLSKEGLQL

-842 HILENIV
+842 HILENII
-849 DDDHK
+849 DSDHK

-868 IGIFKLVLKQNNF
+868 IGILKLVLKENSF
-881 VEFKLKK
+881 AEFKIKK
-888 NEKGEYILNV
+888 NESGEYILNV
-898 APENIGKPMYASYTG
+898 ASEDINKPMFASYTG

-931 KLVPSSIIKT
+931 KLVPSSLVKT
-941 IEEIAPNN
+941 LQTLSENN
-949 FNGEIIKVL
+949 FLGQIIKVL

-1018 VFSKSQLE
+1018 VFSEQQLS

-1039 KRDKKKIVTSDEY
+1039 KKNKKQVITSDEY

-1067 LNSVKESAIDC
+1067 LQSVKESAIDC
-1078 SIHTRSSSN
+1078 SIHTRASST

-1100 ENKYLYT
+1100 ESKYIYT
-1107 PNIDAQDKDEG
+1107 PNIEAQDKDEG

-1123 KKEVLKLNELTIN
+1123 KKQVLKLNELVLNKI
-1136 GTKYAFDKKTKELYD
+1136 KYAYNKDTQELYD
-1151 YDSYL
+1151 YDSFL
-1156 KQEIL
+1156 KNEL
-1161 LLGKLIKQPDGTHKF
+1161 LLVGKLVTQDNGAYRLEKV
-1176 QKI
+1176 

>member
-1 MINETLEHLKVKPIP
+1 MINETLEQLKIKPIP
-16 KKPQQVQVMIQ
+16 KKPQQFQVMIQ
-27 IPREGVAPKIIDKTG
+27 IPSEGVAPNIIDKTS
-42 ENLINREQFF
+42 EKLINREQFF
-52 SELQE
+52 NELQE
-57 NLGVVQKDFKKMKKT
+57 NLGVVQKDYEKMKKAT
-72 ASLVD
+72 FAKPSP
-77 SILNDTLKGNS
+77 SIKDAILQEPKPGTNKDTI
-88 LHKLNKSEF
+88 KST
-97 DPHGLKLSSSL
+97 
-108 KEKSDVEKP
+108 KS
-117 KKVENIENTLSE
+117 KKTLGPENTLTQ
-129 IKKTKEKIIIKQTT
+129 IMKTKEKIIIKEPTT
-143 DESMS
+143 ESMK
-148 KAKVELP
+148 KANVELP

-161 PKPSIKESE
+161 PKP
-170 AEPATKTKTKKIK
+170 EPSNPDPTKSKSKKIK
-183 GETID
+183 DETID

-197 KIGRTLYLNRIPKL
+197 RIGRTLYLNRIPKL
-211 QPNVLIKAPDYYL
+211 EPNVLIKAPNYYL

-238 EPYKQELLKEEKD
+238 EPYKQELLKEEKEME
-251 LESGKTSIS
+251 LGKTSIS
-260 CNSGETND
+260 CSASDSNN
-268 FSLLTHQKIV
+268 FSLLIHQKIV

-317 VMVLTPASLR
+317 ILIMTPASLR

-352 TTTHPQYIEYLST
+352 TKTHPQYVEYLST
-365 ILKLPQE
+365 LLKLPQE
-372 YIKSNGGAWFI
+372 YITANGGAWFV
-383 NVKKEPKYDSLDFE
+383 NVKKEPNYDSLDFE
-397 DQKKINTQLD
+397 DQKKINAQLD

-434 TINPFSNKVIIID
+434 TLNPFSNKVIIID
-447 EAHNFISRIVNKLNR
+447 EAHNFISRIVNKLTR
-462 KTCLSM
+462 KTSLSM

-480 KIILLSGTPIINYP
+480 KIILLTGTPIINYP

-500 FNILRGT
+500 FNILRGSL
-507 IRSYNCKLILDKKTM
+507 RSYNFKLILDKVTM
-522 SKEKLE
+522 TKEKLE
-528 EIFSNAG
+528 ELFYKANVLNFI
-535 ILSYVDS
+535 DS

-554 TQNPFGYVKSESNKN
+554 TQNPFGYVKSAANKN
-569 KMVYT
+569 KLVYT
-574 SDVLSSENFIKKIK
+574 SDVITSKEFIEKMM
-588 SALEEQSLK
+588 SVFEGQSLK
-597 IAGNK
+597 IANKK
-602 ININGYKALPDKFDD
+602 ININNYKALPDNFDD
-617 FKSLFIN
+617 FKTLFIN

-629 NNPNMFKMRIIGL
+629 NNPSMFKMRIIGL

-649 QEQLMPS
+649 QEQLMPK
-656 YDHKNPK
+656 YDHNDPN
-663 DFRIIEVPMSDFQF
+663 DFKIIKVPMSDFQF
-677 GVYEEARVQE
+677 GVYEEARIQE

-700 KTKTGAEGDEL
+700 KTKSGAQGDEL
-711 YGENVSTYR
+711 YSDSTSTYR

-730 FPRPTIKRPMPNND
+730 FPKPNIKRPMPN
-744 ENIESTLENIDQQN
+744 EEATIEATLENIND
-758 ETDNIA
+758 EEDSENIS
-764 KNLSEEILDDLSA
+764 KNISEELLDDLTV
-777 AEKIDNIDGKYD
+777 AEKLENVDGKYD
-789 GDDIKD
+789 ADDIKE
-795 LEKDTENS
+795 LEKDLANP
-803 KISDSSYS
+803 KVNDGSYS
-811 KRISEALLQLEKQS
+811 KRISEALKELEKYS
-825 ARYLSKEALQT
+825 HKYLSKEGLQRC
-836 YSPKFL
+836 SPKFL
-842 HILENIV
+842 HILENII

-888 NEKGEYILNV
+888 NDKGEYVLNIGE
-898 APENIGKPMYASYTG
+898 ENMGKPMYAAYTG

-931 KLVPSSIIKT
+931 KLVPSSIVKS
-941 IEEIAPNN
+941 IETLAPDN
-949 FNGEIIKVL
+949 FYGQIIKVL

-1018 VFSKSQLE
+1018 VFSEAQLS

-1039 KRDKKKIVTSDEY
+1039 KKDKKKVITSDEY

-1067 LNSVKESAIDC
+1067 LQGVKESAIDC
-1078 SIHTRSSSN
+1078 SIHTRSTSK

-1100 ENKYLYT
+1100 ENKYIYT
-1107 PNIDAQDKDEG
+1107 PNIEAQDKDEG

-1123 KKEVLKLNELTIN
+1123 KTEVLKLNELVIN
-1136 GTKYAFDKKTKELYD
+1136 GNKYAYNKVTKELFD

-1156 KQEIL
+1156 KEELL
-1161 LLGKLIKQPDGTHKF
+1161 LLGKLVKLDDGTHRF
-1176 QKI
+1176 QKV

>member
-1 MINETLEHLKVKPIP
+1 MINETLEQLKIKPIP
-16 KKPQQVQVMIQ
+16 KKPQQFQVMIQ
-27 IPREGVAPKIIDKTG
+27 IPSEGVAPNIIDKTS
-42 ENLINREQFF
+42 EQLINREQFF
-52 SELQE
+52 NELQE
-57 NLGVVQKDFKKMKKT
+57 NLGVVQKDYEKIKKT
-72 ASLVD
+72 TFAKPSP
-77 SILNDTLKGNS
+77 SIKDTILQEP
-88 LHKLNKSEF
+88 KLGTKSI
-97 DPHGLKLSSSL
+97 
-108 KEKSDVEKP
+108 KS
-117 KKVENIENTLSE
+117 KKTLGPENTLTQ
-129 IKKTKEKIIIKQTT
+129 IMKTKEKIIIKEPN
-143 DESMS
+143 DETMK
-148 KAKVELP
+148 KANVELP

-161 PKPSIKESE
+161 PKPEPSISQADAPPSE
-170 AEPATKTKTKKIK
+170 PTKSKSKKLK
-183 GETID
+183 GKTID

-197 KIGRTLYLNRIPKL
+197 RIGRTLYINRIPKL
-211 QPNVLIKAPDYYL
+211 EPNVLIKAPNYYL

-238 EPYKQELLKEEKD
+238 EPYKQQLLKEEKEME
-251 LESGKTSIS
+251 LGKTSIS
-260 CNSGETND
+260 CSASESNN

-317 VMVLTPASLR
+317 ILIMTPASLR

-352 TTTHPQYIEYLST
+352 TKTHPEYVEYLST
-365 ILKLPQE
+365 LLKLPQE
-372 YIKSNGGAWFI
+372 YITSNGGAWFV
-383 NVKKEPKYDSLDFE
+383 NVKKEPNYDSLDFE
-397 DQKKINTQLD
+397 DQKKINAQLD

-447 EAHNFISRIVNKLNR
+447 EAHNFISRIVNKLTR
-462 KTCLSM
+462 KTSLSM

-480 KIILLSGTPIINYP
+480 KIILLTGTPIINYP

-507 IRSYNCKLILDKKTM
+507 LRSYNFKLLLDKTTM
-522 SKEKLE
+522 TKEKLE
-528 EIFSNAG
+528 ELFYKAN
-535 ILSYVDS
+535 ILNFIDS

-554 TQNPFGYVKSESNKN
+554 TQNPFGYIKSAADKN
-569 KMVYT
+569 KLVYT
-574 SDVLSSENFIKKIK
+574 SDVITSEEFIEKIM
-588 SALEEQSLK
+588 SAFEGQSLK
-597 IAGNK
+597 IANKK
-602 ININGYKALPDKFDD
+602 ININSYKALPDNFDD
-617 FKSLFIN
+617 FKALFIN

-629 NNPNMFKMRIIGL
+629 NNPYMFKMRIIGL

-656 YDHKNPK
+656 YDHSDPN
-663 DFRIIEVPMSDFQF
+663 DFKIIKVHMSDFQF
-677 GVYEEARVQE
+677 GIYEEARIQE

-700 KTKTGAEGDEL
+700 KTKGGAQGDEL
-711 YGENVSTYR
+711 YSDSTSTYR

-730 FPRPTIKRPMPNND
+730 FPKPDIKRPMPN
-744 ENIESTLENIDQQN
+744 EEATIEATLENISD
-758 ETDNIA
+758 EGISENIS
-764 KNLSEEILDDLSA
+764 KNISEELLDDLSV
-777 AEKIDNIDGKYD
+777 AEKLENVDGKYD
-789 GDDIKD
+789 ADDIKE
-795 LEKDTENS
+795 LEKDLANP
-803 KISDSSYS
+803 KVNDSSYS
-811 KRISEALLQLEKQS
+811 KRISEALKELEKYS
-825 ARYLSKEALQT
+825 HKYLSKEGLQL

-842 HILENIV
+842 HILENII

-888 NEKGEYILNV
+888 NEKGEFMLNIGE
-898 APENIGKPMYASYTG
+898 ENMGKPMYAAYTG

-931 KLVPSSIIKT
+931 KLVPSSIVKSIQT
-941 IEEIAPNN
+941 LAPDN
-949 FNGEIIKVL
+949 FYGQIIKVL

-1018 VFSKSQLE
+1018 VFSEAQLS

-1034 LKDIS
+1034 VKDIS
-1039 KRDKKKIVTSDEY
+1039 KKDKKKVITSDEY

-1067 LNSVKESAIDC
+1067 LQGVKESAIDC
-1078 SIHTRSSSN
+1078 SIHTRSSSK

-1100 ENKYLYT
+1100 ENKYIYT
-1107 PNIDAQDKDEG
+1107 PNIANQDKDEG

-1123 KKEVLKLNELTIN
+1123 KTELLKLNELVIN
-1136 GTKYAFDKKTKELYD
+1136 GNKYAYNKVTKELFD

-1156 KQEIL
+1156 KEELL
-1161 LLGKLIKQPDGTHKF
+1161 LLGKLVKLDDGTHRF

>member
-1 MINETLEHLKVKPIP
+1 MINETLEQLKIKPIP
-16 KKPQQVQVMIQ
+16 KKSQQFQVLVQ
-27 IPREGVAPKIIDKTG
+27 IPRMGVAPNIIDKTS
-42 ENLINREQFF
+42 EQLINREQFF
-52 SELQE
+52 DEVQE
-57 NLGVVQKDFKKMKKT
+57 NLGVVQKDYEKMKKAT
-72 ASLVD
+72 FVKPSSTD
-77 SILNDTLKGNS
+77 TILQEP
-88 LHKLNKSEF
+88 KS
-97 DPHGLKLSSSL
+97 
-108 KEKSDVEKP
+108 VKP
-117 KKVENIENTLSE
+117 ENTLTQIVKTQE
-129 IKKTKEKIIIKQTT
+129 QIVIKEPSAETMK
-143 DESMS
+143 
-148 KAKVELP
+148 KANVELP

-161 PKPSIKESE
+161 PKPKPGPTNPDL
-170 AEPATKTKTKKIK
+170 ADPTKSKSKKIK

-188 ETLVIPKDL
+188 ETLEIPKDL
-197 KIGRTLYLNRIPKL
+197 RIGRTLYLNRIPKL
-211 QPNVLIKAPDYYL
+211 EPNVLIKAPNYYL

-238 EPYKQELLKEEKD
+238 EPYKQELLKEEKEME
-251 LESGKTSIS
+251 LGKTSIS
-260 CNSGETND
+260 CSASESNN
-268 FSLLTHQKIV
+268 FSLLIHQKIV

-317 VMVLTPASLR
+317 ILIMTPASLR

-343 KNQYWEFIN
+343 KNQFWEFIN
-352 TTTHPQYIEYLST
+352 TKTHPQYVEYLSAL
-365 ILKLPQE
+365 LKLPQE
-372 YIKSNGGAWFI
+372 YINSNGGAWFI
-383 NVKKEPKYDSLDFE
+383 NVKKEPNYDSLDFE
-397 DQKKINTQLD
+397 DQKKINAQLD

-447 EAHNFISRIVNKLNR
+447 EAHNFISRIVNKLTR
-462 KTCLSM
+462 KTSLSM

-480 KIILLSGTPIINYP
+480 KIILLTGTPIINYP

-500 FNILRGT
+500 FNILRGSL
-507 IRSYNCKLILDKKTM
+507 RSYNFKLIVDKATM
-522 SKEKLE
+522 TKEKLE
-528 EIFSNAG
+528 ELFYKAN
-535 ILSYVDS
+535 ILNFIDS

-554 TQNPFGYVKSESNKN
+554 SQNPFGYVKSAANKN
-569 KMVYT
+569 KLVYT
-574 SDVLSSENFIKKIK
+574 SDVITSEEFIEKILYAFE
-588 SALEEQSLK
+588 SQSLK
-597 IAGNK
+597 IANKK
-602 ININGYKALPDKFDD
+602 ININSYKALPDNFDE
-617 FKSLFIN
+617 FKTLFIN

-629 NNPNMFKMRIIGL
+629 NNPSMFKMRIIGL

-649 QEQLMPS
+649 QEQLMPK
-656 YDHKNPK
+656 YDHRDPN
-663 DFRIIEVPMSDFQF
+663 DFKIIKVPMSDFQF
-677 GVYEEARVQE
+677 GVYEEARIQE

-700 KTKTGAEGDEL
+700 KTKTGAQGDEL
-711 YGENVSTYR
+711 YNDNASTYR

-730 FPRPTIKRPMPNND
+730 FPKPDIKRPMPSA
-744 ENIESTLENIDQQN
+744 EATIEATLENIGTEDDGD
-758 ETDNIA
+758 TISKNI
-764 KNLSEEILDDLSA
+764 SEEVLDDLTI
-777 AEKIDNIDGKYD
+777 AEKLENVDGKYD
-789 GDDIKD
+789 ADDIKE
-795 LEKDTENS
+795 LEKDLTSPKAN
-803 KISDSSYS
+803 DGSYS
-811 KRISEALLQLEKQS
+811 KRISEALKELEKYSQK
-825 ARYLSKEALQT
+825 YLSKAGLQL

-842 HILENIV
+842 HILENII
-849 DDDHK
+849 DDDHR

-888 NEKGEYILNV
+888 NDKGEYMLNV
-898 APENIGKPMYASYTG
+898 GEENMGKPMYAAYTG

-931 KLVPSSIIKT
+931 KLVPSLIVKSIQT
-941 IEEIAPNN
+941 LAPDN
-949 FNGEIIKVL
+949 FYGQIIKVL

-1018 VFSKSQLE
+1018 VFTEAQLM

-1039 KRDKKKIVTSDEY
+1039 KKDKKKVITSDEY

-1067 LNSVKESAIDC
+1067 LQCVKESAIDC
-1078 SIHTRSSSN
+1078 SLHTRSSSK

-1100 ENKYLYT
+1100 ENKYIYT

-1123 KKEVLKLNELTIN
+1123 KTEVLKLNELVIN
-1136 GTKYAFDKKTKELYD
+1136 GNKYAYNKVTKELFD

-1156 KQEIL
+1156 KDELL
-1161 LLGKLIKQPDGTHKF
+1161 LLGKLVKQDDGTHRF

>member
-1 MINETLEHLKVKPIP
+1 MINETLEQLKIKPIP
-16 KKPQQVQVMIQ
+16 KKPQQFQVVLQ
-27 IPREGVAPKIIDKTG
+27 IPSEGVAPNIIDKTS
-42 ENLINREQFF
+42 ERLINREQFF
-52 SELQE
+52 SDLQE
-57 NLGVVQKDFKKMKKT
+57 NLGVVQKDYIKTKKSSATIKEELLQTSNQEIESKKLE
-72 ASLVD
+72 SMP
-77 SILNDTLKGNS
+77 N
-88 LHKLNKSEF
+88 
-97 DPHGLKLSSSL
+97 P
-108 KEKSDVEKP
+108 KP
-117 KKVENIENTLSE
+117 KIYDPENTLTQ
-129 IKKTKEKIIIKQTT
+129 IVKTTQQIIIKEASNTVFKQ
-143 DESMS
+143 S
-148 KAKVELP
+148 KTNLP
-155 SKERLT
+155 SQERLT
-161 PKPSIKESE
+161 PKPGTLTLEKEKE
-170 AEPATKTKTKKIK
+170 KTEDKTTQKTKKMQT
-183 GETID
+183 ETID
-188 ETLVIPKDL
+188 ETLIIPKDL
-197 KIGRTLYLNRIPKL
+197 RIGKTLYINRIPKL
-211 QPNVLIKAPDYYL
+211 EPNVLIKASNYYL

-238 EPYKQELLKEEKD
+238 EPYKQQLLKEEQD
-251 LESGKTSIS
+251 MLSGKASIS
-260 CNSGETND
+260 CATND
-268 FSLLTHQKIV
+268 SSNFSLLIHQKIV

-317 VMVLTPASLR
+317 VLILTPASLR

-332 ELKKCGDYLYK
+332 ELKKCGDFMYK
-343 KNQYWEFIN
+343 KNQFWEFIDTKAN
-352 TTTHPQYIEYLST
+352 PQYLEYLSSL
-365 ILKLPQE
+365 LKLPQE
-372 YIKSNGGAWFI
+372 YIASNGGAWFI
-383 NVKKEPKYDSLDFE
+383 NVKKEPNYDSLDFE
-397 DQKKINTQLD
+397 DQKKINSQLD

-424 SHLNGMTNGG
+424 SHLNGMTYGG

-462 KTCLSM
+462 KTSLSM

-480 KIILLSGTPIINYP
+480 KIILLTGTPIINYP

-522 SKEKLE
+522 TKEKLE
-528 EIFSNAG
+528 SIFKSAN
-535 ILSYVDS
+535 ILNYVDL
-542 IEYNSVSYEVTI
+542 IEYNAVSYEVTI
-554 TQNPFGYVKSESNKN
+554 TQNPFGYVRSDTNKN
-569 KMVYT
+569 KLAYS
-574 SDVLSSENFIKKIK
+574 SDVLSSDQFMQKIK
-588 SALEEQSLK
+588 EALDAQSLK

-602 ININGYKALPDKFDD
+602 ININGYKALPDNFDD
-617 FKSLFIN
+617 FKSLFISA
-624 PNNTI
+624 NNSI
-629 NNPNMFKMRIIGL
+629 NNPSMFKMRIIGL

-649 QEQLMPS
+649 QEQLMPKYS
-656 YDHKNPK
+656 HSNSD
-663 DFRIIEVPMSDFQF
+663 DFKIIKIPMSDFQF

-700 KTKTGAEGDEL
+700 KTKTGAQGDDL
-711 YGENVSTYR
+711 YSDSVSTYR

-730 FPRPTIKRPMPNND
+730 FPKPAIKRPMPNND
-744 ENIESTLENIDQQN
+744 ETLETTLENMSALDDDEVIG
-758 ETDNIA
+758 
-764 KNLSEEILDDLSA
+764 KNLSEDVIDDLTI
-777 AEKIDNIDGKYD
+777 AEKLDNIDGKYD
-789 GDDIKD
+789 ADDIKD
-795 LEKDTENS
+795 LEQDAAAQKLGDL
-803 KISDSSYS
+803 SYS
-811 KRISEALLQLEKQS
+811 KRIAEALKELEKN
-825 ARYLSKEALQT
+825 AAKYLSKEGLQL

-842 HILENIV
+842 HILENII
-849 DDDHK
+849 DSDHK

-868 IGIFKLVLKQNNF
+868 IGILKLVLKENSF
-881 VEFKLKK
+881 AEFKIKK
-888 NEKGEYILNV
+888 NESGEYILNV
-898 APENIGKPMYASYTG
+898 ASEDINKPMFASYTG

-931 KLVPSSIIKT
+931 KLVPSSLVKT
-941 IEEIAPNN
+941 LQTLSENN
-949 FNGEIIKVL
+949 FLGQIIKVL

-1018 VFSKSQLE
+1018 VFSEQQLS

-1039 KRDKKKIVTSDEY
+1039 KKNKKQVITSDEY

-1067 LNSVKESAIDC
+1067 LQSVKESAIDC
-1078 SIHTRSSSN
+1078 SIHTRASST

-1100 ENKYLYT
+1100 ESKYIYT
-1107 PNIDAQDKDEG
+1107 PNIEAQDKDEG

-1123 KKEVLKLNELTIN
+1123 KKQVLKLNELVLNKI
-1136 GTKYAFDKKTKELYD
+1136 KYAYNKDTQELYD
-1151 YDSYL
+1151 YDSFL
-1156 KQEIL
+1156 KNEL
-1161 LLGKLIKQPDGTHKF
+1161 LLVGKLVTQDNGAYRLEKV
-1176 QKI
+1176 

>member
-1 MINETLEHLKVKPIP
+1 MNTETLEQLKIKPTP
-16 KKPQQVQVMIQ
+16 KKPQQFQVILQ
-27 IPREGVAPKIIDKTG
+27 IPSEGVGPTIIDKTS
-42 ENLINREQFF
+42 EQLINREQFF
-52 SELQE
+52 NEVQE
-57 NLGVVQKDFKKMKKT
+57 NLGVVQKDYEKMKKAT
-72 ASLVD
+72 FAKT
-77 SILNDTLKGNS
+77 SIKDVVQEP
-88 LHKLNKSEF
+88 KSI
-97 DPHGLKLSSSL
+97 
-108 KEKSDVEKP
+108 KP
-117 KKVENIENTLSE
+117 ENTLTQ
-129 IKKTKEKIIIKQTT
+129 IVKTQEKITIKEPT
-143 DESMS
+143 DETMK
-148 KAKVELP
+148 KANVELP

-161 PKPSIKESE
+161 PKPETGPGPSLPDLNKS
-170 AEPATKTKTKKIK
+170 KSKKIK
-183 GETID
+183 YETID

-197 KIGRTLYLNRIPKL
+197 RIGRTLYLNRIPRL
-211 QPNVLIKAPDYYL
+211 EPNVLIKAPNYYL

-238 EPYKQELLKEEKD
+238 EPYKQQLLKEEKEME
-251 LESGKTSIS
+251 LGKTSIS
-260 CNSGETND
+260 CSASESNN
-268 FSLLTHQKIV
+268 FSLLIHQKIV

-317 VMVLTPASLR
+317 ILIMTPASLR

-343 KNQYWEFIN
+343 KNQFWEFIN
-352 TTTHPQYIEYLST
+352 TNTHPQYVEYLST
-365 ILKLPQE
+365 LLKLPQE
-372 YIKSNGGAWFI
+372 YINANGGAWFI
-383 NVKKEPKYDSLDFE
+383 NVKKEPNYDSLDFE
-397 DQKKINTQLD
+397 DQKKINAQLD

-447 EAHNFISRIVNKLNR
+447 EAHNFISRIVNKLTR
-462 KTCLSM
+462 KTSLSM

-480 KIILLSGTPIINYP
+480 KIILLTGTPIINYP

-500 FNILRGT
+500 FNILRGSL
-507 IRSYNCKLILDKKTM
+507 RSYNFKLILDKVPMT
-522 SKEKLE
+522 KEKLE
-528 EIFSNAG
+528 ELFYKAN
-535 ILSYVDS
+535 ILNFIDS
-542 IEYNSVSYEVTI
+542 IEYNSVSYEVNI
-554 TQNPFGYVKSESNKN
+554 TQNPFGYVKSAADKN
-569 KMVYT
+569 KLVYT
-574 SDVLSSENFIKKIK
+574 SDVLTSEEFVEKIM
-588 SALEEQSLK
+588 SAFESQSLK
-597 IAGNK
+597 IANKK
-602 ININGYKALPDKFDD
+602 ININSYKALPDNFDD
-617 FKSLFIN
+617 FKTLFIN

-629 NNPNMFKMRIIGL
+629 NNPSMFKMRIIGL

-656 YDHKNPK
+656 YDHSNPS
-663 DFRIIEVPMSDFQF
+663 DFKIIKVPMSDFQF
-677 GVYEEARVQE
+677 GVYEEARIQE

-700 KTKTGAEGDEL
+700 KTKSGAQGDEL
-711 YGENVSTYR
+711 YSDSTSTYR

-730 FPRPTIKRPMPNND
+730 FPKPDIKRPMPND
-744 ENIESTLENIDQQN
+744 EATIEATLENIGQEDDS
-758 ETDNIA
+758 EAISKNI
-764 KNLSEEILDDLSA
+764 SEELIDDLTI
-777 AEKIDNIDGKYD
+777 AEKLENVDGKYD
-789 GDDIKD
+789 ADDIKE
-795 LEKDTENS
+795 LEKDLANP
-803 KISDSSYS
+803 KVNDASYS
-811 KRISEALLQLEKQS
+811 KRISEALKELEKYS
-825 ARYLSKEALQT
+825 HKYLSKEGLQL

-842 HILENIV
+842 HILENII
-849 DDDHK
+849 DDDHR

-888 NEKGEYILNV
+888 NDKGEYMLNIGE
-898 APENIGKPMYASYTG
+898 ENMGKPMYAAYTG

-931 KLVPSSIIKT
+931 KLVPSSIVKT
-941 IEEIAPNN
+941 IETLAPNN
-949 FNGEIIKVL
+949 FYGQIIKVL

-1018 VFSKSQLE
+1018 VFSESQLS

-1039 KRDKKKIVTSDEY
+1039 KKDKKKVITSDEY

-1067 LNSVKESAIDC
+1067 LQGVKESAIDC
-1078 SIHTRSSSN
+1078 SIHTRSTSK

-1100 ENKYLYT
+1100 ENKYIYT
-1107 PNIDAQDKDEG
+1107 PNIEAQDKDEG

-1123 KKEVLKLNELTIN
+1123 KTEVLKLNELLIN
-1136 GTKYAFDKKTKELYD
+1136 GNKYAYNKVTKELFD

-1156 KQEIL
+1156 KDELL
-1161 LLGKLIKQPDGTHKF
+1161 LLGKLVKQDDGTHRF
-1176 QKI
+1176 QKV

>member
-1 MINETLEHLKVKPIP
+1 MINETLEQLKIKPIP
-16 KKPQQVQVMIQ
+16 KKPQQFQVLIQ
-27 IPREGVAPKIIDKTG
+27 IPSEGVAPNIIDKTS
-42 ENLINREQFF
+42 EHLINREQFF
-52 SELQE
+52 NELQE
-57 NLGVVQKDFKKMKKT
+57 NLGVVQKDYEKMKKAT
-72 ASLVD
+72 FAKPSP
-77 SILNDTLKGNS
+77 SIKDTILQEPKPGANIGTQ
-88 LHKLNKSEF
+88 KSI
-97 DPHGLKLSSSL
+97 
-108 KEKSDVEKP
+108 KS
-117 KKVENIENTLSE
+117 KKTLAPENTLTQ
-129 IKKTKEKIIIKQTT
+129 IVKTKEKIIIKEPS
-143 DESMS
+143 DETMK
-148 KAKVELP
+148 KANVELP

-161 PKPSIKESE
+161 PKPQPSNPDL
-170 AEPATKTKTKKIK
+170 AEPIKSKSKKLK

-188 ETLVIPKDL
+188 ETLVIPQDL
-197 KIGRTLYLNRIPKL
+197 RIGRTLYINRIPKL
-211 QPNVLIKAPDYYL
+211 EPNVLIKAPNYYL

-238 EPYKQELLKEEKD
+238 EPYKQQLLKEEKEME
-251 LESGKTSIS
+251 LGKTSIS
-260 CNSGETND
+260 CSASESNN
-268 FSLLTHQKIV
+268 FSLLIHQKIV

-317 VMVLTPASLR
+317 ILIMTPASLR

-352 TTTHPQYIEYLST
+352 TKTHPQYVEYLST
-365 ILKLPQE
+365 LLKLPQE
-372 YIKSNGGAWFI
+372 YIASNGGAWFI
-383 NVKKEPKYDSLDFE
+383 NVKKEPNYDSLDFE
-397 DQKKINTQLD
+397 DQKKINAQLD

-447 EAHNFISRIVNKLNR
+447 EAHNFISRIVNKLTR
-462 KTCLSM
+462 KTSLSM

-480 KIILLSGTPIINYP
+480 KIILLTGTPIINYP

-507 IRSYNCKLILDKKTM
+507 LRSYNFKLLLDKTTM
-522 SKEKLE
+522 TKEKLE
-528 EIFSNAG
+528 ELFYKANVLNFI
-535 ILSYVDS
+535 DS

-554 TQNPFGYVKSESNKN
+554 TQNPFGYIKSAADKN
-569 KMVYT
+569 KLVYT
-574 SDVLSSENFIKKIK
+574 SDVITSEEFIEKIM
-588 SALEEQSLK
+588 SAFEGQSLK
-597 IAGNK
+597 IANKK
-602 ININGYKALPDKFDD
+602 ININSYKALPDNFDD
-617 FKSLFIN
+617 FKALFIN

-629 NNPNMFKMRIIGL
+629 NNPSMFKMRIIGL

-649 QEQLMPS
+649 QEQLMPT
-656 YDHKNPK
+656 YDHANPN
-663 DFRIIEVPMSDFQF
+663 DFKIIKVPMSDFQF
-677 GVYEEARVQE
+677 GIYEEARIQE

-700 KTKTGAEGDEL
+700 KTKGGAQGDEL
-711 YGENVSTYR
+711 YSDSTSTYR

-730 FPRPTIKRPMPNND
+730 FPKPDIKRPMPN
-744 ENIESTLENIDQQN
+744 EEATIEATLENISD
-758 ETDNIA
+758 EGDGDNIS
-764 KNLSEEILDDLSA
+764 KNISEELLDDLSV
-777 AEKIDNIDGKYD
+777 AEKLENVDGKYD
-789 GDDIKD
+789 ADDIKE
-795 LEKDTENS
+795 LEKDLANP
-803 KISDSSYS
+803 KVNDGSYS
-811 KRISEALLQLEKQS
+811 KRISEALKELEKYS
-825 ARYLSKEALQT
+825 HKYLSKEGLQI

-842 HILENIV
+842 HILENII

-888 NEKGEYILNV
+888 NEKGEFILNV
-898 APENIGKPMYASYTG
+898 GEENMGKPMYAAYTG

-931 KLVPSSIIKT
+931 KLVPSSIIKSIQT
-941 IEEIAPNN
+941 LAPDN
-949 FNGEIIKVL
+949 FYGQIIKVL

-1018 VFSKSQLE
+1018 VFSESQLS

-1039 KRDKKKIVTSDEY
+1039 KKDKKKVLTSDEY

-1067 LNSVKESAIDC
+1067 LQGVKESAIDC
-1078 SIHTRSSSN
+1078 SIHTRSSSK
-1087 EKDVKCFV
+1087 EKDIKCFV

-1100 ENKYLYT
+1100 ENKYIYT
-1107 PNIDAQDKDEG
+1107 PNIAAQDKDEG

-1123 KKEVLKLNELTIN
+1123 KTEVLKLNELVIN
-1136 GTKYAFDKKTKELYD
+1136 GNKYAYNKVTKELFD

-1156 KQEIL
+1156 KEELL
-1161 LLGKLIKQPDGTHKF
+1161 LLGKLVKLDDGTHRF

>member
-1 MINETLEHLKVKPIP
+1 MINETLEQLKIKPIP
-16 KKPQQVQVMIQ
+16 KKPQQFQVVLQ
-27 IPREGVAPKIIDKTG
+27 IPSEGVGPNIIDKTS
-42 ENLINREQFF
+42 ERLINREQFF
-52 SELQE
+52 SDLQE
-57 NLGVVQKDFKKMKKT
+57 NLGVVQKDYIKTKKPSTSIKENVMTEKIEIIESKKPE
-72 ASLVD
+72 
-77 SILNDTLKGNS
+77 
-88 LHKLNKSEF
+88 HKPTIYN
-97 DPHGLKLSSSL
+97 P
-108 KEKSDVEKP
+108 
-117 KKVENIENTLSE
+117 ENTLTQ
-129 IKKTKEKIIIKQTT
+129 IVKTSQQIIIKEPSNEALKQ
-143 DESMS
+143 S
-148 KAKVELP
+148 KTNLP
-155 SKERLT
+155 SQERLT
-161 PKPSIKESE
+161 PKPTTLSSDLTKEKE
-170 AEPATKTKTKKIK
+170 KTKKTQA
-183 GETID
+183 ETID
-188 ETLVIPKDL
+188 ETLIIPKDL
-197 KIGRTLYLNRIPKL
+197 RLGKTLYINRIPKL
-211 QPNVLIKAPDYYL
+211 EPNVLIKASNYYL

-238 EPYKQELLKEEKD
+238 EPYKQQLLKEEQD
-251 LESGKTSIS
+251 MTSGKASIS
-260 CNSGETND
+260 CATND
-268 FSLLTHQKIV
+268 ISNFSLLIHQKIV

-317 VMVLTPASLR
+317 VLIMTPASLR

-343 KNQYWEFIN
+343 KNQFWEFID
-352 TTTHPQYIEYLST
+352 TKAHPQYLDYLSSL
-365 ILKLPQE
+365 LKLPRE
-372 YIKSNGGAWFI
+372 YIISNGGAWFI
-383 NVKKEPKYDSLDFE
+383 NVKKEPNYDSLDFE
-397 DQKKINTQLD
+397 DQKKINSQLD

-424 SHLNGMTNGG
+424 SHLNGMTYGG

-462 KTCLSM
+462 KTSLSM

-480 KIILLSGTPIINYP
+480 KIILLTGTPIINYP

-522 SKEKLE
+522 TKEKIE
-528 EIFSNAG
+528 G
-535 ILSYVDS
+535 ILKAANILNYVDL
-542 IEYNSVSYEVTI
+542 IEYNAVSYEVTI
-554 TQNPFGYVKSESNKN
+554 TQNPFGYVRSDTNKN
-569 KMVYT
+569 KLAYS
-574 SDVLSSENFIKKIK
+574 SDVLSSDQFIQKIK
-588 SALEEQSLK
+588 GAFEAQSLK

-602 ININGYKALPDKFDD
+602 ININGYKALPDNFDD
-617 FKSLFIN
+617 FKSLFIS
-624 PNNTI
+624 PNNSI
-629 NNPNMFKMRIIGL
+629 NNPSMFKMRIIGL

-649 QEQLMPS
+649 QEQLMPKYS
-656 YDHKNPK
+656 HSNSD
-663 DFRIIEVPMSDFQF
+663 DFKIIKIPMSDFQF
-677 GVYEEARVQE
+677 GIYEEARVQE

-700 KTKTGAEGDEL
+700 KTKTGAQGDDL
-711 YGENVSTYR
+711 YSDSVSTYR

-730 FPRPTIKRPMPNND
+730 FPKPAIKRPMPNND
-744 ENIESTLENIDQQN
+744 ETLETTLENMSELNDD
-758 ETDNIA
+758 EAIA
-764 KNLSEEILDDLSA
+764 KNLSEDVIDDLSIS
-777 AEKIDNIDGKYD
+777 EKLNNIDGKYD
-789 GDDIKD
+789 ADDIKD
-795 LEKDTENS
+795 LEKDAATQ
-803 KISDSSYS
+803 KLGDTSYS
-811 KRISEALLQLEKQS
+811 KRIAEALKELEKNAS
-825 ARYLSKEALQT
+825 KYLSKEGLQL

-842 HILENIV
+842 HILENII
-849 DDDHK
+849 DSDHK

-868 IGIFKLVLKQNNF
+868 IGILKLVLKENNF
-881 VEFKLKK
+881 AEFKIKK
-888 NEKGEYILNV
+888 NESGEYILNV
-898 APENIGKPMYASYTG
+898 SSEDMNKPMFASYTG

-931 KLVPSSIIKT
+931 KLVPSSLVKT
-941 IEEIAPNN
+941 LQTLSENN
-949 FNGEIIKVL
+949 FLGQIIKVL

-1018 VFSKSQLE
+1018 VFSEQQLS

-1039 KRDKKKIVTSDEY
+1039 KKNKKQVITSDEY

-1067 LNSVKESAIDC
+1067 LQSVKESAIDC
-1078 SIHTRSSSN
+1078 SIHTRASSS

-1100 ENKYLYT
+1100 ENKYIYT
-1107 PNIDAQDKDEG
+1107 PNIEAQDKDEG

-1123 KKEVLKLNELTIN
+1123 KKQVLKLNELIIN
-1136 GTKYAFDKKTKELYD
+1136 KIKYAYNKETQELYD
-1151 YDSYL
+1151 YDSFL
-1156 KQEIL
+1156 KNEL
-1161 LLGKLIKQPDGTHKF
+1161 LLVGKLVTQENGAYRLEKV
-1176 QKI
+1176 

>member
-1 MINETLEHLKVKPIP
+1 
-16 KKPQQVQVMIQ
+16 MIQ
-27 IPREGVAPKIIDKTG
+27 IPSEGVAPNIIDKTS
-42 ENLINREQFF
+42 EQLINREQFF
-52 SELQE
+52 NELQE
-57 NLGVVQKDFKKMKKT
+57 NLGVVQKDYDKMKKT
-72 ASLVD
+72 TFTKPSP
-77 SILNDTLKGNS
+77 SIKDTILQESKPGAT
-88 LHKLNKSEF
+88 KST
-97 DPHGLKLSSSL
+97 KSKKALS
-108 KEKSDVEKP
+108 P
-117 KKVENIENTLSE
+117 ENTLTQ
-129 IKKTKEKIIIKQTT
+129 IMKTQEKIIIKEPS
-143 DESMS
+143 DEAMK
-148 KAKVELP
+148 KANVELP

-161 PKPSIKESE
+161 PKPIN
-170 AEPATKTKTKKIK
+170 PDPTKSKSKKLK

-197 KIGRTLYLNRIPKL
+197 RIGRTLYLNRIPKL
-211 QPNVLIKAPDYYL
+211 EPNVLIKAPNYYL

-238 EPYKQELLKEEKD
+238 EPYKQQLLKEEKEME
-251 LESGKTSIS
+251 LGKTSIS
-260 CNSGETND
+260 CLTSDSNN

-317 VMVLTPASLR
+317 ILIMTPASLR
-327 DNYVE
+327 DNYIE

-352 TTTHPQYIEYLST
+352 TKTHPQYVEYLST
-365 ILKLPQE
+365 LLKLPQE
-372 YIKSNGGAWFI
+372 YVASNGGAWFI
-383 NVKKEPKYDSLDFE
+383 NVKKEPNYDSLDFE
-397 DQKKINTQLD
+397 DQKKINAQLD

-447 EAHNFISRIVNKLNR
+447 EAHNFISRIVNKLTR
-462 KTCLSM
+462 KTSLSM

-480 KIILLSGTPIINYP
+480 KIILLTGTPIINYP

-507 IRSYNCKLILDKKTM
+507 LRSYNFKLLLDKTTM
-522 SKEKLE
+522 TKEKLE
-528 EIFSNAG
+528 ELFYKAN
-535 ILSYVDS
+535 ILNFIDS

-554 TQNPFGYVKSESNKN
+554 TQNPFGYIKSAADKN
-569 KMVYT
+569 KLVYT
-574 SDVLSSENFIKKIK
+574 SDVITSEEFLEKIM
-588 SALEEQSLK
+588 SAFEGQSLK
-597 IAGNK
+597 IANKK
-602 ININGYKALPDKFDD
+602 INVNSYKALPDNFDD
-617 FKSLFIN
+617 FKALFIN

-629 NNPNMFKMRIIGL
+629 NNPSMFKMRIIGL

-656 YDHKNPK
+656 YDHANPN
-663 DFRIIEVPMSDFQF
+663 DFKIIKVPMSDFQF
-677 GVYEEARVQE
+677 GVYEEARIQE

-700 KTKTGAEGDEL
+700 KTKGGAQGDEL
-711 YGENVSTYR
+711 YSDSTSTYR

-730 FPRPTIKRPMPNND
+730 FPKPDIKRPMPN
-744 ENIESTLENIDQQN
+744 EEATIEATLENISD
-758 ETDNIA
+758 EGISENIS
-764 KNLSEEILDDLSA
+764 KNISEELLDDLSV
-777 AEKIDNIDGKYD
+777 AEKLENVDGKYD
-789 GDDIKD
+789 ADDIKE
-795 LEKDTENS
+795 LEKDLANP
-803 KISDSSYS
+803 KVNDGSYS
-811 KRISEALLQLEKQS
+811 KRISEALKELEKYS
-825 ARYLSKEALQT
+825 HKYLSKEGLQRC
-836 YSPKFL
+836 SPKFL
-842 HILENIV
+842 HILENII

-888 NEKGEYILNV
+888 NEKGEYMLNV
-898 APENIGKPMYASYTG
+898 GEENMGKPMYAAYTG

-931 KLVPSSIIKT
+931 KLVPSSIVKT
-941 IEEIAPNN
+941 IQTLAPDN
-949 FNGEIIKVL
+949 FYGQIIKVL

-1018 VFSKSQLE
+1018 VFTEAQLS

-1034 LKDIS
+1034 VKDIS
-1039 KRDKKKIVTSDEY
+1039 KKDKKKVLTSDEY

-1067 LNSVKESAIDC
+1067 LQGVKESAIDC
-1078 SIHTRSSSN
+1078 SIHTRSSSK

-1100 ENKYLYT
+1100 ENKYIYT
-1107 PNIDAQDKDEG
+1107 QNIALQDKDEG

-1123 KKEVLKLNELTIN
+1123 KTEVLKLNELVIN
-1136 GTKYAFDKKTKELYD
+1136 GNKYAYNKVTKELFD

-1156 KQEIL
+1156 KEELL
-1161 LLGKLIKQPDGTHKF
+1161 LLGKLVKLDDGTHRF

>member
-1 MINETLEHLKVKPIP
+1 MINETLEQLKIKPIP
-16 KKPQQVQVMIQ
+16 KKPQQFQVLIQ
-27 IPREGVAPKIIDKTG
+27 IPSEGVRPNIIDKTG
-42 ENLINREQFF
+42 EQLINREQFF
-52 SELQE
+52 DELQE
-57 NLGVVQKDFKKMKKT
+57 NLGVVQKDYEKMKKAT
-72 ASLVD
+72 IAKT
-77 SILNDTLKGNS
+77 SIKDAILQQPTPDIKTFG
-88 LHKLNKSEF
+88 
-97 DPHGLKLSSSL
+97 P
-108 KEKSDVEKP
+108 
-117 KKVENIENTLSE
+117 ENTLTQ
-129 IKKTKEKIIIKQTT
+129 IMKTKEKITINEPN
-143 DESMS
+143 DETMK
-148 KAKVELP
+148 KANVKLP

-161 PKPSIKESE
+161 PKPKPSIPDPTDPNKS
-170 AEPATKTKTKKIK
+170 KSKKIK

-188 ETLVIPKDL
+188 ETLEIPKDL
-197 KIGRTLYLNRIPKL
+197 RIGRTLYINRIPKL
-211 QPNVLIKAPDYYL
+211 EPNVLIKAPNYYL

-238 EPYKQELLKEEKD
+238 EPYKQELLKEEKEME
-251 LESGKTSIS
+251 LGKTSIS
-260 CNSGETND
+260 CLASESNN
-268 FSLLTHQKIV
+268 FSLLIHQKIV

-317 VMVLTPASLR
+317 ILIMTPASLR

-352 TTTHPQYIEYLST
+352 TKTHPQYVEYLST
-365 ILKLPQE
+365 LLKLPQE
-372 YIKSNGGAWFI
+372 YINSNGGAWFV
-383 NVKKEPKYDSLDFE
+383 NVKKEPNYDSLDFE
-397 DQKKINTQLD
+397 DQKKINAQLD

-447 EAHNFISRIVNKLNR
+447 EAHNFISRIVNKLTR
-462 KTCLSM
+462 KTSLSM

-480 KIILLSGTPIINYP
+480 KIILLTGTPIINYP

-500 FNILRGT
+500 FNILRGSL
-507 IRSYNCKLILDKKTM
+507 RSYNFKLVLDKVTM
-522 SKEKLE
+522 NKEKLE
-528 EIFSNAG
+528 EIFYKAN
-535 ILSYVDS
+535 ILNFVDS

-554 TQNPFGYVKSESNKN
+554 TQNPFGYVKSATNKN
-569 KMVYT
+569 KLVYT
-574 SDVLSSENFIKKIK
+574 SDVLTSEEFLEKIM
-588 SALEEQSLK
+588 SAFEGQSLK
-597 IAGNK
+597 IANKK
-602 ININGYKALPDKFDD
+602 INVNNFKALPDNFDD
-617 FKSLFIN
+617 FKTLFIN

-629 NNPNMFKMRIIGL
+629 NNPSMFKMRIIGL

-649 QEQLMPS
+649 QEQLMPK
-656 YDHKNPK
+656 YDHNDPN
-663 DFRIIEVPMSDFQF
+663 DFKIIKVPMSDFQF
-677 GVYEEARVQE
+677 GVYEEARIQE

-700 KTKTGAEGDEL
+700 KTKSGAQGDEV
-711 YGENVSTYR
+711 YSDSTSTYR

-730 FPRPTIKRPMPNND
+730 FPKPDIKRPMPND
-744 ENIESTLENIDQQN
+744 EATIESILENITKESDG
-758 ETDNIA
+758 ETLSKNI
-764 KNLSEEILDDLSA
+764 SEELLDDLTV
-777 AEKIDNIDGKYD
+777 AEKLENVDGKYD
-789 GDDIKD
+789 ADDIKE
-795 LEKDTENS
+795 LEKDLANP
-803 KISDSSYS
+803 KVNDASYT
-811 KRISEALLQLEKQS
+811 KRISEALKELEKYS
-825 ARYLSKEALQT
+825 HKYLSKEGLQL

-842 HILENIV
+842 HILENII

-888 NEKGEYILNV
+888 NDKGEYVLNV
-898 APENIGKPMYASYTG
+898 GEENMGKPMYAAYTG

-931 KLVPSSIIKT
+931 KLVPSSIVKSIQT
-941 IEEIAPNN
+941 LAPDN
-949 FNGEIIKVL
+949 FYGQIIKVL

-1018 VFSKSQLE
+1018 VFSESQLS

-1039 KRDKKKIVTSDEY
+1039 KKDKKQVITSDEY

-1067 LNSVKESAIDC
+1067 LQGVKESAIDC
-1078 SIHTRSSSN
+1078 SIHTRSTSK

-1100 ENKYLYT
+1100 ENKYIYT
-1107 PNIDAQDKDEG
+1107 PNIEAQDKDEG

-1123 KKEVLKLNELTIN
+1123 KTEVLKLNELVIN
-1136 GTKYAFDKKTKELYD
+1136 GNKYAYNKVTKELFD

-1156 KQEIL
+1156 KEELL
-1161 LLGKLIKQPDGTHKF
+1161 LLGKLVKQDDGTHRF
-1176 QKI
+1176 QKV

>member
-1 MINETLEHLKVKPIP
+1 MINETLEQLKIKPIP
-16 KKPQQVQVMIQ
+16 KKPQQFQVLIQ
-27 IPREGVAPKIIDKTG
+27 IPSEGVAPNIIDKTS
-42 ENLINREQFF
+42 EHLINREQFF
-52 SELQE
+52 NEVQE
-57 NLGVVQKDFKKMKKT
+57 NLGVVQKDYEKMKKAT
-72 ASLVD
+72 FAKPSP
-77 SILNDTLKGNS
+77 SIKDAILQEPKPGTQ
-88 LHKLNKSEF
+88 KST
-97 DPHGLKLSSSL
+97 
-108 KEKSDVEKP
+108 KS
-117 KKVENIENTLSE
+117 KKALGPENTLTQ
-129 IKKTKEKIIIKQTT
+129 IMKTKEKIIIKEPS
-143 DESMS
+143 DETMK
-148 KAKVELP
+148 KANVELP

-161 PKPSIKESE
+161 PKPSISQPDPIKS
-170 AEPATKTKTKKIK
+170 KSKKIK

-188 ETLVIPKDL
+188 ETLVIPQDL
-197 KIGRTLYLNRIPKL
+197 RIGRTLYINRIPKL
-211 QPNVLIKAPDYYL
+211 EPNVLIKAPNYYL

-238 EPYKQELLKEEKD
+238 EPYKQQLLKEEKEME
-251 LESGKTSIS
+251 LGKTSIS
-260 CNSGETND
+260 CSASDSSN
-268 FSLLTHQKIV
+268 FSLLIHQKIV

-317 VMVLTPASLR
+317 ILIMTPASLR

-352 TTTHPQYIEYLST
+352 TKTHPQYVEYLST
-365 ILKLPQE
+365 LLKLPQE
-372 YIKSNGGAWFI
+372 YIASNGGAWFI
-383 NVKKEPKYDSLDFE
+383 NVKKEPNYDSLDFE
-397 DQKKINTQLD
+397 DQKKINAQLD

-447 EAHNFISRIVNKLNR
+447 EAHNFISRIVNKLTR
-462 KTCLSM
+462 KTSLSM

-480 KIILLSGTPIINYP
+480 KIILLTGTPIINYP

-500 FNILRGT
+500 FNILRGSL
-507 IRSYNCKLILDKKTM
+507 RSYNFKLVLDKTTM
-522 SKEKLE
+522 TKEKLE
-528 EIFSNAG
+528 ELFYKANVLNVI
-535 ILSYVDS
+535 DS

-554 TQNPFGYVKSESNKN
+554 SQNPFGYVKSAADKN
-569 KMVYT
+569 KLVYT
-574 SDVLSSENFIKKIK
+574 SDVLTSEEFIEQIM
-588 SALEEQSLK
+588 SAFEGQSLK
-597 IAGNK
+597 IANKK
-602 ININGYKALPDKFDD
+602 ININSYKALPDNFDD
-617 FKSLFIN
+617 FKTLFIN

-629 NNPNMFKMRIIGL
+629 NNPSMFKMRIIGL

-649 QEQLMPS
+649 QEQLMPT
-656 YDHKNPK
+656 YDHANPN
-663 DFRIIEVPMSDFQF
+663 DFKIIKVQMSDFQF
-677 GVYEEARVQE
+677 GVYEEARIQE

-700 KTKTGAEGDEL
+700 KTKGGAQGDEL
-711 YGENVSTYR
+711 YSDSTSTYR

-730 FPRPTIKRPMPNND
+730 FPKPDIKRPMPND
-744 ENIESTLENIDQQN
+744 EATIEATLENISD
-758 ETDNIA
+758 EGDGDNIS
-764 KNLSEEILDDLSA
+764 KNISEELLDDLTI
-777 AEKIDNIDGKYD
+777 AEKLENVDGKYD
-789 GDDIKD
+789 ADDIKE
-795 LEKDTENS
+795 LEKDLANP
-803 KISDSSYS
+803 KVNDGSYS
-811 KRISEALLQLEKQS
+811 KRISEALKELEKYS
-825 ARYLSKEALQT
+825 HKYLSKEGLQL

-842 HILENIV
+842 HILENII

-888 NEKGEYILNV
+888 NEKGEFILNV
-898 APENIGKPMYASYTG
+898 GEENMGKPMYAAYTG

-931 KLVPSSIIKT
+931 KLVPSSIVKSIQT
-941 IEEIAPNN
+941 LAPDN
-949 FNGEIIKVL
+949 FYGQIIKVL

-1018 VFSKSQLE
+1018 VFSEAQLS

-1039 KRDKKKIVTSDEY
+1039 KKDKKKVITSDEY

-1067 LNSVKESAIDC
+1067 LQGVKESAIDC
-1078 SIHTRSSSN
+1078 SIHTRSTSK

-1100 ENKYLYT
+1100 ENKYIYT
-1107 PNIDAQDKDEG
+1107 PNIAAQDKDEG

-1123 KKEVLKLNELTIN
+1123 KTEVLKLNELVIN
-1136 GTKYAFDKKTKELYD
+1136 GNKYAYNKVTKELFD

-1156 KQEIL
+1156 KEELL
-1161 LLGKLIKQPDGTHKF
+1161 LLGKLVKLDDGTHRF

>member
-1 MINETLEHLKVKPIP
+1 MINETLEQLKIKPIP
-16 KKPQQVQVMIQ
+16 KKLQQFQVILQ
-27 IPREGVAPKIIDKTG
+27 IPSEGVGPNIIDKTS
-42 ENLINREQFF
+42 EQLINREQFF
-52 SELQE
+52 NELQE
-57 NLGVVQKDFKKMKKT
+57 NLGVVQKDYEKMKKAT
-72 ASLVD
+72 FAKTSIKDVASQEPKSVKPEK
-77 SILNDTLKGNS
+77 TLG
-88 LHKLNKSEF
+88 
-97 DPHGLKLSSSL
+97 P
-108 KEKSDVEKP
+108 
-117 KKVENIENTLSE
+117 ENTLTQ
-129 IKKTKEKIIIKQTT
+129 IVKTQEKITIKEPS
-143 DESMS
+143 DETMK
-148 KAKVELP
+148 KANVELP

-161 PKPSIKESE
+161 PKP
-170 AEPATKTKTKKIK
+170 EPSLNKSKSKKIK
-183 GETID
+183 YETID

-197 KIGRTLYLNRIPKL
+197 RIGRTLYLNRIPRL
-211 QPNVLIKAPDYYL
+211 EPHVLIKAPNYYL

-238 EPYKQELLKEEKD
+238 EPYKQQLLKEEKEME
-251 LESGKTSIS
+251 LGKTSIS
-260 CNSGETND
+260 CSASTSNN
-268 FSLLTHQKIV
+268 FSLLIHQKIV

-317 VMVLTPASLR
+317 ILIMTPASLR
-327 DNYVE
+327 DNYIE

-343 KNQYWEFIN
+343 KNQFWEFIN
-352 TTTHPQYIEYLST
+352 TKTHPQYVEYLSSL
-365 ILKLPQE
+365 LKLPQE
-372 YIKSNGGAWFI
+372 YIITNGGAWFI
-383 NVKKEPKYDSLDFE
+383 NVKKEPNYDSLDFE
-397 DQKKINTQLD
+397 DQKKINSQLD

-447 EAHNFISRIVNKLNR
+447 EAHNFISRIVNKLTR
-462 KTCLSM
+462 KTSLSM

-480 KIILLSGTPIINYP
+480 KIILLTGTPIINYP

-500 FNILRGT
+500 FNILRGSL
-507 IRSYNCKLILDKKTM
+507 RSYNFKLILDKETM
-522 SKEKLE
+522 TKEKLE
-528 EIFSNAG
+528 ELFYKANV
-535 ILSYVDS
+535 LNFVDS

-554 TQNPFGYVKSESNKN
+554 TQNPFGYVKSAANKN
-569 KMVYT
+569 KLVYT
-574 SDVLSSENFIKKIK
+574 SDVLTSSEFIEKIMTTFE
-588 SALEEQSLK
+588 SQSLK
-597 IAGNK
+597 IANKK
-602 ININGYKALPDKFDD
+602 ININSYKALPDNFDD
-617 FKSLFIN
+617 FKTLFIN

-629 NNPNMFKMRIIGL
+629 NNPSMFKMRIIGL

-649 QEQLMPS
+649 QEQLMPR
-656 YDHKNPK
+656 YDHNNPS
-663 DFRIIEVPMSDFQF
+663 DFKIIKVPMSDFQF

-700 KTKTGAEGDEL
+700 KTKSGAQGDEL
-711 YGENVSTYR
+711 YSDSTSTYR

-730 FPRPTIKRPMPNND
+730 FPKPNIKRPMPND
-744 ENIESTLENIDQQN
+744 EATIEATLENIGQEDDS
-758 ETDNIA
+758 ETISKNI
-764 KNLSEEILDDLSA
+764 SEELLDDLTI
-777 AEKIDNIDGKYD
+777 AEKLENVDGKYD
-789 GDDIKD
+789 ADDIKE
-795 LEKDTENS
+795 LEKDLANP
-803 KISDSSYS
+803 KVNDASYS
-811 KRISEALLQLEKQS
+811 KRISEALKELEKYS
-825 ARYLSKEALQT
+825 HKYLSKEGLQL

-842 HILENIV
+842 HILENII

-888 NEKGEYILNV
+888 NDKGEYILNIGE
-898 APENIGKPMYASYTG
+898 ENMGKPMYAAYTG

-931 KLVPSSIIKT
+931 KLVPSSIVKS
-941 IEEIAPNN
+941 IETLAPNN
-949 FNGEIIKVL
+949 FYGQIIKVL

-1018 VFSKSQLE
+1018 VFSESQLS

-1039 KRDKKKIVTSDEY
+1039 KQDKKKVITSDEY

-1067 LNSVKESAIDC
+1067 LQGVKESAIDC
-1078 SIHTRSSSN
+1078 SIHTRSTSK

-1100 ENKYLYT
+1100 ENKYIYT
-1107 PNIDAQDKDEG
+1107 PNIEAQDKDEG

-1123 KKEVLKLNELTIN
+1123 KTEVLKLNELVIN
-1136 GTKYAFDKKTKELYD
+1136 GNKYAYNKVTKELFD

-1156 KQEIL
+1156 KDEL
-1161 LLGKLIKQPDGTHKF
+1161 LVLGKLVKQDDGTHRF
-1176 QKI
+1176 QKV